1 MIIIGGR
8 GSGKTMRAVKIS
20 AETGR
25 YILVKSHTE
34 ANHIMEMARNL
45 NLTIP
50 YPITGGE
57 ILRRSSQNS
66 SIRRDGII
74 VDNVVSVLEDILGV
88 RIASATVETKHE
100 ESEMMHELKIYPEFF
115 EAVVSGAKQFE
126 IRKNDRNFE
135 NGDIL
140 HLREWTGENYT
151 GRSYKVEITYI
162 TDYAQKAGYVVLG
175 IKNSG
180 EA

>member
-8 GSGKTMRAVKIS
+8 GSGKTTRAVNLS

-34 ANHIMEMARNL
+34 ADHIFKIARELNL
-45 NLTIP
+45 NIP
-50 YPITGGE
+50 YPITTGE
-57 ILRRSSQNS
+57 IPKRSLRNT

-88 RIASATVETKHE
+88 RIASATVENGRE
-100 ESEMMHELKIYPEFF
+100 ESMHELKILPEYF
-115 EAVVSGAKQFE
+115 EAVKNGRKQFE
-126 IRKNDRNFE
+126 IRKNDRDYKI
-135 NGDIL
+135 GDVL

-151 GRSYKVEITYI
+151 GDSYKAEITYI
-162 TDYAQKAGYVVLG
+162 TDYAQKDGFVVLG
-175 IKNSG
+175 IRGVEETK
-180 EA
+180 